1 MYKTEYYTQY
11 PALLTFWRRHLGNKR
26 YTYEVLEKK
35 KTGGGTA
42 FKAVF
47 ENGI

>member
-35 KTGGGTA
+35 KDWWRYSIQGS
-42 FKAVF
+42 
-47 ENGI
+47 I